1 MKNLKFAIA
10 LFLSGLY
17 LFACENADK
26 GVLSEVGQLNTLDI
40 TIQSSDSALVEVF
53 NWAKEKARFYVQT
66 DKLGRVNVWENGSG
80 TDTVQYIPS
89 YWAGYPGR
97 SAFYSRDFCHQLVGA
112 HLLGLEEENF
122 TMLKAFAASADENK
136 KWFPLWAINFD
147 GSPFLLD
154 YRGDDDFVRE
164 VPAAF
169 ELLEKAYQLYLWTG
183 NEAYLKDEVL
193 WNFYTKIVRDFIE
206 LHDSQIPNGVAEG
219 TGKGIFAGAA
229 SYNEQRDA
237 PLIESGDGIATQYKA
252 FTAFASMAAQRK
264 DLDLAKEYQQK
275 ATDLKTY
282 FNEEWAIKNTL
293 SYIRGYIAKGTPI
306 GGWGKE
312 NSWFMPMKG
321 ITEAGSKRTLFYL
334 DFIQEK
340 LESKEDIPD
349 NVEALSYLP
358 EMFFSHHQNERGW
371 YWMQHIMNNLKQDH
385 AYQKA
390 TGRNGDY
397 PEVSYVLLQNI
408 VQDLLGLVPNA
419 AENRVTTFS
428 HLPKAVAE
436 LGIQRIKIGRSI
448 ISVQHQAQHTT
459 SVHYQSGQGVLTWQA
474 QFPGVHT
481 AVEVNGEK
489 QAAQLVEQA
498 GIQYTSCTIRLKPG
512 DAFTVSTIL

>member
-1 MKNLKFAIA
+1 MKKVKLGTA
-10 LFLSGLY
+10 LLISVFY
-17 LFACENADK
+17 LFACDKADK
-26 GVLSEVGQLNTLDI
+26 SILAESNPIPLGDI
-40 TIQSSDSALVEVF
+40 SIESSDSALVEVF

-66 DKLGRVNVWENGSG
+66 NKLGRVDVWENGSG
-80 TDTVQYIPS
+80 KDSIKYIPS

-97 SAFYSRDFCHQLVGA
+97 SAFYSRDFCHQLIGA

-169 ELLEKAYQLYLWTG
+169 ELVEKAYQLFLWTG
-183 NEAYLKDEVL
+183 NESYIKDEVL
-193 WNFYTKIVRDFIE
+193 WNFYTKIVTDFIE
-206 LHDSQIPNGVAEG
+206 IHDTQLPNGVAEG

-237 PLIESGDGIATQYKA
+237 PLIESGDGIASQYKA
-252 FTAFASMAAQRK
+252 FIAFSQMAAKRK
-264 DLDLAKEYQQK
+264 ELALAEKYQQK
-275 ATDLKTY
+275 ASDLKAY
-282 FNEEWAIKNTL
+282 FQEDWGIKNTD
-293 SYIRGYIAKGTPI
+293 SYNRGYIAKGTPVD
-306 GGWGKE
+306 GWGKE

-321 ITEAGSKRTLFYL
+321 ITESGSKRTLSYL

-358 EMFFSHHQNERGW
+358 EMFFLHHQDERGW
-371 YWMQHIMNNLKQDH
+371 YWMQHIMNNLQQDH

-408 VQDLLGLVPNA
+408 VQDLLGLTPNA
-419 AENRVTTFS
+419 VENSLSTFS
-428 HLPKAVAE
+428 HLPKAIEE
-436 LGIQRIKIGRSI
+436 LGILQIKIGDSMV
-448 ISVQHQAQHTT
+448 SVKHQAQHTT
-459 SVHYQSGQGVLTWQA
+459 NLHYQSGQGILTWQA
-474 QFPGVHT
+474 KFSGAHATLV
-481 AVEVNGEK
+481 VNGKK
-489 QAAQLVEQA
+489 QPGQVMEQD
-498 GIQYTSCTIRLKPG
+498 GVLYTSCIIQLNPG
-512 DAFTVSTIL
+512 DEVTVSILL

>member
-1 MKNLKFAIA
+1 MKKVIFATVLLIFVCC
-10 LFLSGLY
+10 LL
-17 LFACENADK
+17 ACENVDK
-26 GVLSEVGQLNTLDI
+26 NIPAESNPITLLDI
-40 TIQSSDSALVEVF
+40 SIESSDSTLVEVF

-66 DKLGRVNVWENGSG
+66 NKVGSVDVWENGSG
-80 TDTVQYIPS
+80 EDSIKYMPS

-97 SAFYSRDFCHQLVGA
+97 SAFYSRDFCHQLIGA

-122 TMLKAFAASADENK
+122 SMLKAFASSADENK

-147 GSPFLLD
+147 GSPFKLD

-169 ELLEKAYQLYLWTG
+169 ELVEKAYQLYLWTG
-183 NEAYLKDEVL
+183 NEAYIKDEVL
-193 WNFYTKIVRDFIE
+193 WNFYTKIVTDFIE
-206 LHDSQIPNGVAEG
+206 LHDTQLPNGVAEG

-237 PLIESGDGIATQYKA
+237 PLIESGDGIASQYKA
-252 FTAFASMAAQRK
+252 FTAFFQMAAQRK
-264 DLDLAKEYQQK
+264 EMIMAREYQQK
-275 ATDLKTY
+275 AIDLKTY
-282 FNEEWAIKNTL
+282 FTEDWAIKNTN
-293 SYIRGYIAKGTPI
+293 SYNRGYIANGTPI
-306 GGWGKE
+306 DGWGKE

-321 ITEAGSKRTLFYL
+321 ITEYGAKRTLSYL

-358 EMFFSHHQNERGW
+358 EMFFSHHQNERAW
-371 YWMQHIMNNLKQDH
+371 YWMQHIMNNLHQDH

-408 VQDLLGLVPNA
+408 VQDLLGLTPNA
-419 AENRVTTFS
+419 VDNSLSTFS
-428 HLPKAVAE
+428 HLPKAIEE
-436 LGIQRIKIGRSI
+436 LGIQQIKIGG
-448 ISVQHQAQHTT
+448 SVVSVKHQAHHTT
-459 SVHYQSGQGVLTWQA
+459 SVDYQSGQGLLNWNA
-474 QFPGVHT
+474 KFSGHHA
-481 AVEVNGEK
+481 AVFVNGEK
-489 QAAQLVEQA
+489 QTGQLMDQEGVL
-498 GIQYTSCTIRLKPG
+498 YTSCILKLNPG
-512 DAFTVSTIL
+512 ETLTVSTAR